1 MINLYYSLLSLTR
14 GRRISMSALINSEL
28 QALQNVKN
36 NLESCILGKT
46 NEIKL
51 LLTALLAGGHVLLED
66 VPGTG
71 KTVLIKALA
80 KSIDGEF
87 RRIQCNPDLLP
98 TDITG
103 VSIYHPRQEAFIYRP
118 GPVMTN
124 ILLTDEINRA
134 TTKTQSAMLEAM
146 EEGHVSVDGEQH
158 KLPDPFLLLATQNPI
173 DFEGTY
179 VLPEAQ
185 LDRFMLKFKLGYP
198 EEEVEKQML
207 KSQKSGH
214 PLDSL
219 KAVTNI
225 EQIRILQAA
234 ANNVHLSDAVS
245 DYIVQIVR
253 RTREHPDVFLG
264 ASPRATLALA
274 NAAKAYALIEQRE
287 YVLPDDIKHLAPY
300 VLGHRMILNS
310 EARMSGAS
318 LMTVLQSVFQQV
330 KVPVGLEK

>member
-1 MINLYYSLLSLTR
+1 
-14 GRRISMSALINSEL
+14 MSTVMNHDL
-28 QALQNVKN
+28 QALQKIRG

-46 NEIKL
+46 EEINL

-103 VSIYHPRQEAFIYRP
+103 VSIYHPKEETFIYRP

-134 TTKTQSAMLEAM
+134 TTKTQSALLEAM
-146 EEGHVSVDGEQH
+146 EERHVTVDGEH
-158 KLPDPFLLLATQNPI
+158 HALPNPFLLLATQNPI

-185 LDRFMLKFKLGYP
+185 LDRFMMKFKLGYP
-198 EEEVEKQML
+198 EEAEERRML
-207 KSQKSGH
+207 KSQSHVH
-214 PLDSL
+214 PLTDL
-219 KAVTNI
+219 QAVTNI
-225 EQIRILQAA
+225 NEIITLQQLTRE
-234 ANNVHLSDAVS
+234 VHISDAVAE
-245 DYIVQIVR
+245 YIVQVVR
-253 RTREHPDVFLG
+253 KTREHPDLFLG
-264 ASPRATLALA
+264 ASPRATIALTQ
-274 NAAKAYALIEQRE
+274 AAKAYAIIMERD
-287 YVLPDDIKHLAPY
+287 YVLPDDIKHLVPF
-300 VLGHRMILNS
+300 VLGHRMILNP
-310 EARMSGAS
+310 EARMAGAS
-318 LMTVLQSVFQQV
+318 MVTVLQSVLQQV

>member
-1 MINLYYSLLSLTR
+1 
-14 GRRISMSALINSEL
+14 MSAIMNHEL
-28 QALQNVKN
+28 QALQNIRN
-36 NLESCILGKT
+36 NLESCILGKSD
-46 NEIKL
+46 EIKL

-80 KSIDGEF
+80 KSIDGQF

-103 VSIYHPRQEAFIYRP
+103 VSIYHPRQESFIYRP

-124 ILLTDEINRA
+124 ILLADEINRA

-146 EEGHVSVDGEQH
+146 EEGHVSVDGERH
-158 KLPDPFLLLATQNPI
+158 VLPDPFLLLATQNPI

-185 LDRFMLKFKLGYP
+185 LDRFMMKFKLGYP
-198 EEEVEKQML
+198 EEEVEQQML
-207 KSQKSGH
+207 KSQNSGH

-219 KAVTNI
+219 QAVTSIAEIKN
-225 EQIRILQAA
+225 LQAA
-234 ANNVHLSDAVS
+234 AKNIYISDAVS
-245 DYIVQIVR
+245 EYVVQIVR
-253 RTREHPDVFLG
+253 RTRQHPDIFLG
-264 ASPRATLALA
+264 ASPRATIALA
-274 NAAKAYALIEQRE
+274 NAAKAYALVEQRE
-287 YVLPDDIKHLAPY
+287 YVLPDDIKHLATY

-310 EARMSGAS
+310 EARMAGAS
-318 LMTVLQSVFQQV
+318 VTTVLQSVFQQV